1 MAERYEHPAFLT
13 VHTERTNGQALANS
27 AAAVTSH
34 YLNSTLKVYS
44 KALVTG
50 CTFTTISGGSVGGAT
65 SIGIRRSNSISQVF
79 AITVS
84 AGASALGG
92 PKDLSLTTGLT

>member
-1 MAERYEHPAFLT
+1 MVRHLT
-13 VHTERTNGQALANS
+13 NS

-84 AGASALGG
+84 AGASALNTTY
-92 PKDLSLTTGLT
+92 DLSLTDRSYFAVSRRECCSCSQMPLPR